1 MDGKESHMKLGR
13 RALVAVVAAAALA
26 LPALAYAV
34 EQVPDAGGGTAVV
47 ATGNVATSVVR
58 QETAKFADL
67 AVAKQ
72 AGYGLLKDRKGISC
86 IAMDPMP
93 GMTMGAM
100 GVHYASPA
108 LVGDGQLDLHTPE
121 ALVYRPVAGGKLSL
135 AAVEY
140 VVVKQAWDAK
150 HNGAPVMF
158 GHRFNSTPAG
168 NRFGLPAFYS
178 LHVWLFQRNPSG
190 EFAMWNPLVKCGAK

>member
-1 MDGKESHMKLGR
+1 MKLDR
-13 RALVAVVAAAALA
+13 RVAAAAVAVFALA
-26 LPALAYAV
+26 VPALALAM
-34 EQVPDAGGGTAVV
+34 EQQPDSGGGTA
-47 ATGNVATSVVR
+47 AAAAGNAEMSLVK

-67 AVAKQ
+67 AVAKS
-72 AGYGLLKDRKGISC
+72 AGYGLLKDKQGISC

-93 GMTMGAM
+93 GMATGAM

-108 LVGDGQLDLHTPE
+108 LVGDGQLDVHTPE
-121 ALVYRPVAGGKLSL
+121 ALVYRPVAGGKLRL
-135 AAVEY
+135 AALEY
-140 VVVKQAWDAK
+140 VVIKQAWDAK

-158 GHRFNSTPAG
+158 GHRFNTTPAG

-190 EFAMWNPLVKCGAK
+190 EFAMWNPLVKCGSGR

>member
-1 MDGKESHMKLGR
+1 MKLDR
-13 RALVAVVAAAALA
+13 RALVVVVAATALAAPALA
-26 LPALAYAV
+26 LAV
-34 EQVPDAGGGTAVV
+34 DQTPDTGGGSAI
-47 ATGNVATSVVR
+47 AGNAATSPVKGD
-58 QETAKFADL
+58 TAKFADL

-72 AGYGLLKDRKGISC
+72 AGYGLLKDKQGISC

-100 GVHYASPA
+100 GVHYASSA

-121 ALVYRPVAGGKLSL
+121 ALVYRPVAGGKLRL

-140 VVVKQAWDAK
+140 VVIKQAWDAK
-150 HNGAPVMF
+150 HNGVPVMF
-158 GHRFNSTPAG
+158 GHRFNTTAAG

-190 EFAMWNPLVKCGAK
+190 EFAMWNPLVKCGGAR